1 MALTP
6 DREPVTAEHAC
17 DRHQPGSP
25 SCYRMDACR
34 CDACRHAGTQFGKRC
49 RAGLT
54 RRIPSGPIAA
64 HLQRLGLTDL
74 EAARRAGLVQTTVT
88 RIRTGESRTVLRSTA
103 RKLLAL
109 TAEPPTV
116 GTLDATGT
124 TRRLQALGAL
134 GYTSRDIATDSG
146 IPHDY
151 TRKLMQ
157 GGRPTVTV
165 GTTERVRRCFD
176 RLSMVRPSGWLA
188 DRQRR
193 QSAEKGWNPP
203 LAWDDIDD
211 PAAVPQA
218 GDTRRTGATVE
229 NIAWCI
235 ESGETNI
242 LAIAARVGITPESV
256 DRALHGAGRHDLVAR
271 LSDPISIARRAHG
284 RAA

>member
-1 MALTP
+1 M
-6 DREPVTAEHAC
+6 TAEHAC

-25 SCYRMDACR
+25 YCYRMDACR

-54 RRIPSGPIAA
+54 RRIPSGLIAA

-165 GTTERVRRCFD
+165 GTAERVRRCFD

-193 QSAEKGWNPP
+193 QAAEKGWNPP
-203 LAWDDIDD
+203 LAWDDIDNPD
-211 PAAVPQA
+211 EQPHDDH
-218 GDTRRTGATVE
+218 GGRLD
-229 NIAWCI
+229 
-235 ESGETNI
+235 
-242 LAIAARVGITPESV
+242 IAAEVGLLIDTDTPTSIATRLGYSGM
-256 DRALHGAGRHDLVAR
+256 DGLYAALRKAGRDDLRRR
-271 LSDPISIARRAHG
+271 LVRQREAEGEAMRTITGSPFRRA
-284 RAA
+284 A